1 MSLNGKRVLVTGS
14 SGFVGRHLTRALKEN
29 GARVVPFDITEGK
42 DITRWR
48 DFQRVGKIDLV
59 YHLAAVTF
67 VPQSQ
72 KKPAETYH
80 INILGTINALECC
93 RLKQARLVF
102 ASSYL
107 YGNPQCLPVDEK
119 HPLQP
124 TNPYARSKV
133 IGEQICR
140 AYHEEHGV
148 SCVILR
154 PFNIYGQGQSREF
167 LIPEIVSQI
176 RTKKAVTLKDLTPK
190 RDFLYIS
197 DAVAAY
203 LRAGEYSKSK
213 LDIFNIGSGQSYSVK
228 EIAAKL
234 VQYSG
239 KNLAVKSLAAKRKG
253 EISETVAD
261 IRKAR
266 RLLKWRPLVDLETG
280 LRNILETPVP

>member
-1 MSLNGKRVLVTGS
+1 MDLKGKRVLVTGS
-14 SGFVGRHLTRALKEN
+14 SGFVGRHLVRALKEN
-29 GARVVPFDITEGK
+29 GARTVPFDLAEGK
-42 DITRWR
+42 DITQWQ
-48 DFQRVGKIDLV
+48 DFKRIGKIDLV

-72 KKPAETYH
+72 KNPAETYR
-80 INILGTINALECC
+80 INILGTLNTLEYC

-107 YGNPQCLPVDEK
+107 YGSPEYLPVDEE

-124 TNPYARSKV
+124 TNPYARSKI

-140 AYHEEHGV
+140 TYHEEHGV
-148 SCVILR
+148 PCVILR

-190 RDFLYIS
+190 RDFLFIS
-197 DAVAAY
+197 DAVTAY
-203 LRAGEYSKSK
+203 LKAGEYTKSK
-213 LDIFNIGSGQSYSVK
+213 LEVFNIGSGRSYSVK
-228 EIAAKL
+228 EIAGKL

-239 KNLAVKSLAAKRKG
+239 KDLAVKSLAKKRKG
-253 EISETVAD
+253 EINETVAD
-261 IRKAR
+261 IKKAR
-266 RLLKWRPLVDLETG
+266 RLLKWRPVVDLETG
-280 LRNILETPVP
+280 LRNILEA